1 MPISDGVVIGV
12 VLGLVFAA
20 VSYYLYNRMTQL
32 ERTVSFMENI
42 LLDLK
47 TTTEHTLMSATEP
60 SEEESSEQVKEQQ
73 TNNMEISTN
82 VFNGNDDAIS
92 VSKSVQSTGNARE
105 LSVDQTP
112 RTRVSPQT
120 IHVEREGSSQP
131 SVSVNYEAMTYKELQ
146 QVVKQKG
153 VPGTRNLS
161 KAQVIEIIRNFDAGI
176 TAASSS
182 SSAASQ
188 STPLSSWNLTSEEGK
203 PIDQLS
209 SGENVG
215 EQLIA
220 SFDDKPESSFVSSD

>member
-1 MPISDGVVIGV
+1 MAISDGVVIGV

-47 TTTEHTLMSATEP
+47 TTTEHTLLSATEP
-60 SEEESSEQVKEQQ
+60 PQETEEHEELKNMYIDSSAPAVL
-73 TNNMEISTN
+73 
-82 VFNGNDDAIS
+82 NGNDDATS
-92 VSKSVQSTGNARE
+92 VSKSVQSAGNARE

-112 RTRVSPQT
+112 RARGSSQT
-120 IHVEREGSSQP
+120 IQVEREGSSSQP
-131 SVSVNYEAMTYKELQ
+131 SVSVNYESMTYKELQ

-176 TAASSS
+176 NAVSSS
-182 SSAASQ
+182 SASQ
-188 STPLSSWNLTSEEGK
+188 STPLSSWNLTAEEGK

-209 SGENVG
+209 SGEDMG
-215 EQLIA
+215 AQLIA
-220 SFDDKPESSFVSSD
+220 SFDDKPESSLVSSD

>member
-47 TTTEHTLMSATEP
+47 TTTEHTLMAATEP
-60 SEEESSEQVKEQQ
+60 AEEESSEQVKEQQ
-73 TNNMEISTN
+73 NNNVEISTTN

-120 IHVEREGSSQP
+120 IHVEREGSSQS

-176 TAASSS
+176 TAASSGT
-182 SSAASQ
+182 SQ
-188 STPLSSWNLTSEEGK
+188 STPLTSWGLASEEGK

-209 SGENVG
+209 SAEEVG
-215 EQLIA
+215 SSLIA
-220 SFDDKPESSFVSSD
+220 NFDDKPESSFVSSD

>member
-1 MPISDGVVIGV
+1 MMPISDGVVIGV

-47 TTTEHTLMSATEP
+47 TTTEHTLLSATEP
-60 SEEESSEQVKEQQ
+60 PEEMTEQEHQNSYIDTSAAVV
-73 TNNMEISTN
+73 S
-82 VFNGNDDAIS
+82 NGNDDAVS
-92 VSKSVQSTGNARE
+92 VSKSVQSVGNARE
-105 LSVDQTP
+105 LSVEQTP
-112 RTRVSPQT
+112 RARVSSQT
-120 IHVEREGSSQP
+120 IQVEREGSSQP

-161 KAQVIEIIRNFDAGI
+161 KAQVIELIRNFDAGI
-176 TAASSS
+176 SAVSS
-182 SSAASQ
+182 SSATSQ
-188 STPLSSWNLTSEEGK
+188 STTLSSWNLTSEEGK

-209 SGENVG
+209 SGEDMG
-215 EQLIA
+215 AQLIA